1 MTIPLPDALR
11 LLAAIDALVD
21 ITEPNATREV
31 DVARWLLD
39 ARAEVLRRGIAEA
52 ERAGKDE
59 VA

>member
-52 ERAGKDE
+52 EMAGKDE